1 MIVPLR
7 IMWNEIHKGLLV
19 SWHYKFNL
27 LNEFITLGVNFVGTA
42 ILMNYGKPD
51 LHTYGPALL
60 GYIVWVYAYYV
71 LNVGYTLTLEGRS
84 GTLEQLYMSPVHPA
98 IIFIGTT
105 LATLTSSS
113 IMIALMSFVLMI
125 VCNITVPFSL
135 TMIPILAITLIGL
148 IGFGLGIAGAA
159 LLYKN
164 VAGFVDL
171 ISTLLFYLNG
181 SMLEIELLPSWAQVV
196 ARTLP
201 TTQGIIVLRASV
213 FDKVPILQLW
223 REGSLYWLIMN
234 SGLYFIGGLCLFL
247 YAERLAR
254 QQGKLGLY

>member
-7 IMWNEIHKGLLV
+7 IMWNEIRKGLLV

-42 ILMNYGKPD
+42 LLMNYGKTD

-98 IIFIGTT
+98 VIFIGTT
-105 LATLTSSS
+105 LATLTSST
-113 IMIALMSFVLMI
+113 IMIIIMSFALMI
-125 VCNITVPFSL
+125 ICNITVPFSL
-135 TMIPILAITLIGL
+135 VMIPLIAITLVGL

-181 SMLEIELLPSWAQVV
+181 SMLQIDHLPSWAQLV
-196 ARTLP
+196 AKTLP
-201 TTQGIIVLRASV
+201 TTQGIIVLRGAV
-213 FDKVPILQLW
+213 FDKIPIQQLW
-223 REGSLYWLIMN
+223 HVGSLYWLIIN
-234 SGLYFIGGLCLFL
+234 SALYFLGGLCLFL

-254 QQGKLGLY
+254 QHGKLGLY